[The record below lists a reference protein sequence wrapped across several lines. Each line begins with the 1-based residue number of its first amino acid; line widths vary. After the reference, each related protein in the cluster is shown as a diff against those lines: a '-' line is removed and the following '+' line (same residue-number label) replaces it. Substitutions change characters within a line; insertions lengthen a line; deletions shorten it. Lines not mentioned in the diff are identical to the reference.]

1 MERFVMAIEPD
12 EIIEPDDELPRGVID
27 VTPRK
32 KKQGIDFASDMPP
45 IEQLLQQHELDRS
58 DKKPGF
64 FERSDHPGL
73 GALMILF
80 VALLILIILS
90 LIF

>member
-1 MERFVMAIEPD
+1 MAIDPD
-12 EIIEPDDELPRGVID
+12 EIIGPEVELPRGRVID
-27 VTPRK
+27 VTPK
-32 KKQGIDFASDMPP
+32 KERQGIDFDDDMPP

-80 VALLILIILS
+80 VALLIIIILS

>member
-1 MERFVMAIEPD
+1 MAIDPD
-12 EIIEPDDELPRGVID
+12 EILEPGDELPRGRVID
-27 VTPRK
+27 VTPK
-32 KKQGIDFASDMPP
+32 KERQGIDFEDDTPI
-45 IEQLLQQHELDRS
+45 IEQALQQHELDRT

-73 GALMILF
+73 GVFVIFL
-80 VALLILIILS
+80 VALLIIIILS